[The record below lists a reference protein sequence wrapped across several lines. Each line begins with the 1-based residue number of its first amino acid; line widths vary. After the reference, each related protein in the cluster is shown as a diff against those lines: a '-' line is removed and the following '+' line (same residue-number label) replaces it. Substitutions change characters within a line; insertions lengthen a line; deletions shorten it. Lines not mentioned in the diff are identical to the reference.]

1 MLALVVRDDAAPA
14 EVLLADAEL
23 VAVDVGLFELRVD
36 CVVLVLVLA
45 EAAVGDDLWL
55 DPPHAASSSAHGST
69 HRNRVRGLTVFRI
82 DADLLS

>member
-1 MLALVVRDDAAPA
+1 VLLTDAA
-14 EVLLADAEL
+14 L
-23 VAVDVGLFELRVD
+23 VAVEVALSELSVD

-45 EAAVGDDLWL
+45 DAAVEEDLWL